1 MIDTEYFF
9 KNLLEKNVEFFAGVP
24 DSLLKNICS
33 YITDNTSSKNHI
45 IAANEGNALALGI
58 GYHLASGKLPL
69 IYMQNSG
76 LGNIVNPLLSLAD
89 PDVYSVPMLLMIGWR
104 GEPNVKDEPQ
114 HKKQGRVTLKMLEA
128 MEVPYQVLSIDTSD
142 KQAKEIIKKA
152 SKEALKNNTPYAIV
166 VKKGSFSEYKLKKDE
181 TANLPLF
188 REDAIKII
196 VDNLDDKDIVVS
208 TTGVASREL
217 FEYREELKQ
226 GHEKDFLTVGGMG
239 HANQIALGIALQ
251 KPDRSVF
258 CLDGDGAALMHMGS
272 MAINGNIECDNFKHI
287 VFNNG
292 AHDSVGGQPTVGYTT
307 DFQSIANAS
316 GYDLVLQ
323 AETNEEAEK
332 CIEDLR
338 VFKGKVFLE
347 IKVKKGFRK
356 DLGRPTTTPK
366 ENKQNLMKFIKEDYY
381 E

>member
-1 MIDTEYFF
+1 MISTQAFF
-9 KNLLEKNVEFFAGVP
+9 QNLVKHDIRFFSGVP

-33 YITDNTSSKNHI
+33 YITENTSSKNHI

-89 PDVYSVPMLLMIGWR
+89 LDVYSVPMLLMIGWR

-114 HKKQGRVTLKMLEA
+114 HKKQGRVTLKLLEV
-128 MEVPYQVLSIDTSD
+128 MEVPYQVLSEDTSD
-142 KQAKEIIKKA
+142 KQAKKIIKNA
-152 SKEALKNNTPYAIV
+152 SEKALKNNMPYAIV
-166 VKKGSFSEYKLKKDE
+166 VKKGAFSEYKLKKDE

-239 HANQIALGIALQ
+239 HANQIALGVALQ
-251 KPDRSVF
+251 KPNRTVY
-258 CLDGDGAALMHMGS
+258 CLDGDGAILMHMGS
-272 MAINGNIECDNFKHI
+272 MAINGNIACDNFKHI

-292 AHDSVGGQPTVGYTT
+292 SHDSVGGQPTVGLTT
-307 DFQSIANAS
+307 NFQSIAKAS

-323 AETNEEAEK
+323 AKTNDEVVK
-332 CIEDLR
+332 CIENLK
-338 VFKGKVFLE
+338 VFAGKVFLE

-356 DLGRPTTTPK
+356 DLGRPTSTPK
-366 ENKQNLMKFIKEDYY
+366 ENKHNLMKFIKGK
-381 E
+381 